1 MTGISGLYQNTKGA
15 RIARGETTEYKER
28 LKEERRQLSE
38 RFDRLHDFIEK
49 YEAGEL
55 DVELDCP
62 IELLKEQKK
71 AMGQYL
77 YILELRTENHTD
89 G

>member
-1 MTGISGLYQNTKGA
+1 MKD
-15 RIARGETTEYKER
+15 YKER
-28 LKEERRQLSE
+28 LREERRQLSE
-38 RFDRLHDFIEK
+38 RFDRLHEFIEK

-62 IELLKEQKK
+62 IEMLKEQKK
-71 AMGQYL
+71 AMGRYL
-77 YILELRTENHTD
+77 YILEMRTENYTC